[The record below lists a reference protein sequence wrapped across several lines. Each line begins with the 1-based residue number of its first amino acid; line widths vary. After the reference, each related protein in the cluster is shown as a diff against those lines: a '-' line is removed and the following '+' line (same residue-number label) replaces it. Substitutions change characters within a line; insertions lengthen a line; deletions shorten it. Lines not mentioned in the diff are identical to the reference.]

1 MWICK
6 VKSSSFGIVY
16 KANDLFAND
25 YVAIKVLKI
34 TGDNNKLPDESVI
47 LKGCKSK
54 YIVNYIDV
62 IQKEN
67 ELWVSNEAID
77 CNRVLPLWV
86 ISFLFAKWKSIE

>member
-6 VKSSSFGIVY
+6 VKSSSFGIEY
-16 KANDLFAND
+16 NAND

-67 ELWVSNEAID
+67 ELWVSNET
-77 CNRVLPLWV
+77 
-86 ISFLFAKWKSIE
+86 KE

>member
-1 MWICK
+1 MWICGL
-6 VKSSSFGIVY
+6 KSSSFGIVY

-67 ELWVSNEAID
+67 ELWVSNET
-77 CNRVLPLWV
+77 
-86 ISFLFAKWKSIE
+86 KE